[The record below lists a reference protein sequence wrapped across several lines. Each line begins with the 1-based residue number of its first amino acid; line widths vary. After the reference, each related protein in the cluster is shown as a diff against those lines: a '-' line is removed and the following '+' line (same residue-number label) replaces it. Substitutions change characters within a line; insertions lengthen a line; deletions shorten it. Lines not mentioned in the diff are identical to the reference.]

1 MGVGTTDPNFLI
13 EAAGANSE
21 IALNSTSGS
30 IYRVRST
37 SSDAFII
44 TKNGVGDR
52 LVIDGA
58 GNATFAGDL
67 VVDTDTLFVDASEDS
82 VGINT
87 ANPSSYTKHE
97 LVVTAPDE
105 GGVTIASG
113 TDEAAYLAFADSTT
127 SPVHFIRVD
136 HDTDAFQLHS
146 RSTFSFQIL
155 EGVEVLGLNDV
166 GGGTAIF
173 AGNVGITGKTPAYG
187 LNLAQGTGSG
197 NKIAWTDGAPN
208 FAASIYADSSTD
220 KLTFATKNASN
231 VETTALE
238 IDISQNAI
246 FAGNVRISKTD
257 ATLEIN
263 NSTGSL
269 TNADLYISVEDTGQA
284 DVRQYGAYPLAF
296 WTNNVERMRIDSS
309 GNLSL
314 ATATSLDFNV
324 ADFAQIKFRE
334 SGAITIDSD
343 NDQSSRNFAIKD
355 GDGTNLLTVFDT
367 GNSTFAG
374 NVLIDG
380 VSNYTGLEV
389 KGVGAS
395 RPQIKFSN
403 ANQGTLAQIYGT
415 ESNSLVTTVPAGLEY
430 QVRNANG
437 ASGDHVFKSYN
448 TAILTLNGGTNAATF
463 SGNVAIGRTDAR
475 VRLEIE
481 GAGQATANISD
492 SGSGGAFIQASDT
505 GNGVNRGGG
514 ILFSATNDLGT
525 RTPQAS
531 IKSLLKNGNSQGVG
545 DLAFSTRAATSDTT
559 LTERMRIT
567 YEGQLVVGKSTSIGV
582 EQAGFYVASDDFMSY
597 TNASSD
603 SGDRC
608 LLLNRQQAPGLIV
621 EFRTGN
627 VTKGDIS
634 INSVGVNYNSTSDY
648 RLKEDLKDFNGLDKV
663 SKIPVYDFKWK
674 TDESRSYGVMAHE
687 LQEVLP
693 DAVKG
698 DKDGRTNARNVDY
711 GRISSIT

>member
-1 MGVGTTDPNFLI
+1 MALTKVKLIADGVITSANLDASHGITTSDIGEGSNLYYTDSRVSSYLSTNGFATQTDIVAAITDSAPVTLDTLNELAAALGDDPNF
-13 EAAGANSE
+13 ATTTA
-21 IALNSTSGS
+21 TSLGLKAPLAS
-30 IYRVRST
+30 PSFT
-37 SSDAFII
+37 
-44 TKNGVGDR
+44 
-52 LVIDGA
+52 
-58 GNATFAGDL
+58 GNAT
-67 VVDTDTLFVDASEDS
+67 
-82 VGINT
+82 
-87 ANPSSYTKHE
+87 
-97 LVVTAPDE
+97 
-105 GGVTIASG
+105 
-113 TDEAAYLAFADSTT
+113 
-127 SPVHFIRVD
+127 
-136 HDTDAFQLHS
+136 
-146 RSTFSFQIL
+146 
-155 EGVEVLGLNDV
+155 
-166 GGGTAIF
+166 
-173 AGNVGITGKTPAYG
+173 
-187 LNLAQGTGSG
+187 
-197 NKIAWTDGAPN
+197 
-208 FAASIYADSSTD
+208 
-220 KLTFATKNASN
+220 
-231 VETTALE
+231 
-238 IDISQNAI
+238 

-698 DKDGRTNARNVDY
+698 DKDAEEMQGVDY
-711 GRISSIT
+711 SKIVPLLVKSIQELKAEIELLKTQINN

>member
-1 MGVGTTDPNFLI
+1 MANLSNINGKFVVDTAGNIGVGTLI
-13 EAAGANSE
+13 P
-21 IALNSTSGS
+21 
-30 IYRVRST
+30 R
-37 SSDAFII
+37 SDANTTNISIQSSGTARLFVNNTGASGKEYAIYSSA
-44 TKNGVGDR
+44 NGDFGIFDYGAVSAR
-52 LVIDGA
+52 LVINSG
-58 GNATFAGDL
+58 GN
-67 VVDTDTLFVDASEDS
+67 
-82 VGINT
+82 
-87 ANPSSYTKHE
+87 
-97 LVVTAPDE
+97 
-105 GGVTIASG
+105 
-113 TDEAAYLAFADSTT
+113 
-127 SPVHFIRVD
+127 
-136 HDTDAFQLHS
+136 
-146 RSTFSFQIL
+146 STFS
-155 EGVEVLGLNDV
+155 
-166 GGGTAIF
+166 
-173 AGNVGITGKTPAYG
+173 
-187 LNLAQGTGSG
+187 
-197 NKIAWTDGAPN
+197 
-208 FAASIYADSSTD
+208 
-220 KLTFATKNASN
+220 
-231 VETTALE
+231 
-238 IDISQNAI
+238 
-246 FAGNVRISKTD
+246 GNVRISKTD

-698 DKDGRTNARNVDY
+698 DKDAEEMQGVDY
-711 GRISSIT
+711 SKIVPLLVKSIQELKAEIELLKTQINN